1 MKIRARS
8 EKLLDLHFN
17 HSSPYMVEFFG
28 YQLELLPNVFCPA
41 YGEGSFL
48 MGHYI
53 THCLDIEESDVVLDM
68 GTGSGAL
75 AILTANIAATVVASD
90 ISPFAV
96 ECANNNV
103 LRLGLEQKITI
114 LNGDL
119 FEKIKPKNQ
128 FSLIFFNTPFMKGKP
143 KNWLEMALYDNEY
156 STLEK
161 FIKNIKYFLRDSG
174 RIYLAFSN
182 CGDTDY
188 LFDLIE
194 DEKMNI
200 KIVRHLSGEIEYYI
214 YELTARK

>member
-1 MKIRARS
+1 MRIRARS
-8 EKLLDLHFN
+8 EKLLDLHFS
-17 HSSPYMVEFFG
+17 HSSPYMSEFFG

-75 AILTANIAATVVASD
+75 AILAANRAATVVASD

-103 LRLGLEQKITI
+103 IRLGFEEKVTI

-119 FEKIKPKNQ
+119 FEKIEAKNQ
-128 FSLIFFNTPFMKGKP
+128 FSLVFFNAPFMKGKP

-156 STLEK
+156 NTLAK
-161 FIKNIKYFLRDSG
+161 FVGNVKYYLRDSG

-188 LFDLIE
+188 LSYLVKN
-194 DEKMNI
+194 EKINI
-200 KIVRHLSGEIEYYI
+200 KIVQYLS
-214 YELTARK
+214 RRN